1 MPFTESTIPDRSSFI
16 FFVMAYWSF
25 TTLFQGFMSY
35 PFERKVINKE
45 RASGSYRLSAYFLA
59 KTCSEAPIKL
69 VLPTFYLIIN
79 YWMAN
84 INPYFQYF
92 LGFLLAE
99 FLAALVGE
107 SLGLFIGATVQNIKQ
122 AFVVA
127 AICMI
132 ALMLVEGFFI
142 KNLPAWLAWTKWLS
156 FFKYAFDVCLNLQF
170 SGSHTFQCTDGTLI
184 RLCKMDNS
192 TTTTTFVGRDVLN
205 YFQVDLG
212 IGENFVIL
220 IAMVIILRIGAYVSL
235 RFIKDKS
242 GRS

>member
-45 RASGSYRLSAYFLA
+45 RASGSYRLPAYFLA

-107 SLGLFIGATVQNIKQ
+107 SF
-122 AFVVA
+122 
-127 AICMI
+127 
-132 ALMLVEGFFI
+132 
-142 KNLPAWLAWTKWLS
+142 
-156 FFKYAFDVCLNLQF
+156 
-170 SGSHTFQCTDGTLI
+170 
-184 RLCKMDNS
+184 
-192 TTTTTFVGRDVLN
+192 
-205 YFQVDLG
+205 
-212 IGENFVIL
+212 
-220 IAMVIILRIGAYVSL
+220 
-235 RFIKDKS
+235 
-242 GRS
+242 